1 MRAPFRSYSREK
13 TTKRKKKRNED
24 AKDDVEKKIEE
35 SDPRVRV
42 LTTRGGRK
50 ALASSCDLFARK
62 VMHFPPEGVSPKAA
76 HIEL

>member
-13 TTKRKKKRNED
+13 KTKRKKKRNED

-35 SDPRVRV
+35 SDPRMRV

-50 ALASSCDLFARK
+50 ALASSC
-62 VMHFPPEGVSPKAA
+62 VMCLLEERLKK
-76 HIEL
+76 E

>member
-13 TTKRKKKRNED
+13 KTKRKKKRNED

-35 SDPRVRV
+35 SDRMRV

-50 ALASSCDLFARK
+50 ALASSCDVFARK
-62 VMHFPPEGVSPKAA
+62 VMHFPP
-76 HIEL
+76 

>member
-1 MRAPFRSYSREK
+1 MRAPFRSSSREKK

-50 ALASSCDLFARK
+50 ALASSC
-62 VMHFPPEGVSPKAA
+62 VMCLLEK
-76 HIEL
+76 